1 MQVKME
7 ITFKQYKIKL
17 FLDLLRYSGHRV
29 HTNVLIKRPR
39 YSKPYYALH
48 NKVLDL
54 LYIFLETQ
62 RATLPHDFAQTLGTK

>member
-17 FLDLLRYSGHRV
+17 LLDLLRYSGHRV

-48 NKVLDL
+48 NKVLAL
-54 LYIFLETQ
+54 PYIFLESQ
-62 RATLPHDFAQTLGTK
+62 SATPSRDFAEILGTK